1 MKTTYI
7 ISTLFLSVLIW
18 ACDLMG
24 DVDKVKPYYKL
35 EDQTAIRNAQSAEQ
49 VLRGVYTQW
58 RAWDLCNFRSH
69 IGLLAGSLALS
80 GSGGLAGETGFTD
93 NNVLEDNSIIGN
105 VYNNLYDVI
114 NAANF
119 MIEFL
124 ENNTVKDLDPA
135 RRMEILGEGYF
146 NRAMAHFMLLRY
158 FGQFYDTDSPYGIV
172 LSDKPYREPLAKARS
187 TVAESYKFIESD
199 LDSAILYAPDMP
211 MSNYTPL
218 MRRRKN
224 NRTSP
229 ESKSITK

>member
-58 RAWDLCNFRSH
+58 RAMSLCNFRSH

-124 ENNTVKDLDPA
+124 ENNSNLFRIGWALCLPLV
-135 RRMEILGEGYF
+135 
-146 NRAMAHFMLLRY
+146 
-158 FGQFYDTDSPYGIV
+158 SIV
-172 LSDKPYREPLAKARS
+172 LNVLAIRAIGRDEVMVKAADR
-187 TVAESYKFIESD
+187 
-199 LDSAILYAPDMP
+199 L
-211 MSNYTPL
+211 
-218 MRRRKN
+218 R
-224 NRTSP
+224 
-229 ESKSITK
+229 

>member
-1 MKTTYI
+1 MPR
-7 ISTLFLSVLIW
+7 V
-18 ACDLMG
+18 
-24 DVDKVKPYYKL
+24 
-35 EDQTAIRNAQSAEQ
+35 QEQ

-58 RAWDLCNFRSH
+58 RAMSLCNFRSH

-146 NRAMAHFMLLRY
+146 NPGMAHFMLLRY
-158 FGQFYDTDSPYGIV
+158 FLGNFTIP
-172 LSDKPYREPLAKARS
+172 
-187 TVAESYKFIESD
+187 
-199 LDSAILYAPDMP
+199 ILHMVSSCPT
-211 MSNYTPL
+211 NLTG
-218 MRRRKN
+218 
-224 NRTSP
+224 NR
-229 ESKSITK
+229 

>member
-1 MKTTYI
+1 M
-7 ISTLFLSVLIW
+7 
-18 ACDLMG
+18 
-24 DVDKVKPYYKL
+24 
-35 EDQTAIRNAQSAEQ
+35 
-49 VLRGVYTQW
+49 
-58 RAWDLCNFRSH
+58 
-69 IGLLAGSLALS
+69 
-80 GSGGLAGETGFTD
+80 AGETGFTD

-146 NRAMAHFMLLRY
+146 NRAMAHFMLLRH

-211 MSNYTPL
+211 MSNYTPTHAQAG
-218 MRRRKN
+218 KN

>member
-105 VYNNLYDVI
+105 VY
-114 NAANF
+114 
-119 MIEFL
+119 
-124 ENNTVKDLDPA
+124 
-135 RRMEILGEGYF
+135 R
-146 NRAMAHFMLLRY
+146 
-158 FGQFYDTDSPYGIV
+158 
-172 LSDKPYREPLAKARS
+172 
-187 TVAESYKFIESD
+187 
-199 LDSAILYAPDMP
+199 
-211 MSNYTPL
+211 
-218 MRRRKN
+218 
-224 NRTSP
+224 
-229 ESKSITK
+229 

>member
-80 GSGGLAGETGFTD
+80 GSGDWQEKPVSPTTMYWKTI
-93 NNVLEDNSIIGN
+93 VSSEMSIII
-105 VYNNLYDVI
+105 Y
-114 NAANF
+114 
-119 MIEFL
+119 M
-124 ENNTVKDLDPA
+124 
-135 RRMEILGEGYF
+135 M
-146 NRAMAHFMLLRY
+146 
-158 FGQFYDTDSPYGIV
+158 
-172 LSDKPYREPLAKARS
+172 
-187 TVAESYKFIESD
+187 
-199 LDSAILYAPDMP
+199 
-211 MSNYTPL
+211 
-218 MRRRKN
+218 
-224 NRTSP
+224 
-229 ESKSITK
+229 

>member
-58 RAWDLCNFRSH
+58 RAMSLCNFRSH

-93 NNVLEDNSIIGN
+93 NNVLEDN
-105 VYNNLYDVI
+105 
-114 NAANF
+114 
-119 MIEFL
+119 M
-124 ENNTVKDLDPA
+124 
-135 RRMEILGEGYF
+135 M
-146 NRAMAHFMLLRY
+146 
-158 FGQFYDTDSPYGIV
+158 
-172 LSDKPYREPLAKARS
+172 
-187 TVAESYKFIESD
+187 
-199 LDSAILYAPDMP
+199 
-211 MSNYTPL
+211 
-218 MRRRKN
+218 
-224 NRTSP
+224 
-229 ESKSITK
+229 